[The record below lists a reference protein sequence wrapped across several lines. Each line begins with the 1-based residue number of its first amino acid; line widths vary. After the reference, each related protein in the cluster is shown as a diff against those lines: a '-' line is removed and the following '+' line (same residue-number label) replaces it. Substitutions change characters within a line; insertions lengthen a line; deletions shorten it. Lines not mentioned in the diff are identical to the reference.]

1 MCHGALGTDGMT
13 WRGTMCHGAL
23 PTDGVTLE
31 RSTGPVKFLVLEVDG
46 MAGEK
51 YSVPFNLVT

>member
-1 MCHGALGTDGMT
+1 VCHGV
-13 WRGTMCHGAL
+13 L

-31 RSTGPVKFLVLEVDG
+31 RSTGPVKFLILEVYG
-46 MAGEK
+46 MTGEK